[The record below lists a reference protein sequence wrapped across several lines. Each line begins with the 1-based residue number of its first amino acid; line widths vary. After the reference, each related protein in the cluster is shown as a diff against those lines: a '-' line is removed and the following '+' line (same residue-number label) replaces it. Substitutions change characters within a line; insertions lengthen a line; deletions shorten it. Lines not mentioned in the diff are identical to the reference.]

1 MILCVSFLFVS
12 TSTNEKIKSTTIKSS
27 TKTTTT
33 MAKFQRPNL
42 PKDITEEERKAAM
55 FDALYSLDLSDKLEK
70 RDNDKLSYMSWAN
83 AWVEFKR
90 AYPNAEYRI
99 IKDPETN
106 LPYFNDPNIGIMVYT
121 EVTADGQTYEMW
133 LPVMDAKNKAMR
145 ETAYTYQVYDT
156 FKKQYV
162 EKTVNAATMFDVNKT
177 IMRCLVK
184 NLAMFGLGLY
194 IYAGEDLPNE
204 ETLQNDNNI
213 QKKQQVRKTKATTI
227 QQPTFDKYAGIK
239 AALSYCNDQTSLMN
253 LYRQHQ
259 HEVEN
264 NAEIKALFTE
274 RKNQL
279 KAA

>member
-1 MILCVSFLFVS
+1 M
-12 TSTNEKIKSTTIKSS
+12 
-27 TKTTTT
+27 TKTR
-33 MAKFQRPNL
+33 FERPVL
-42 PKDITEEERKAAM
+42 PKDATEEDRRKAM
-55 FDALYSLDLSDKLEK
+55 FDALYSLDLSDKLE
-70 RDNDKLSYMSWAN
+70 RRENDKLSYLSWAN
-83 AWVEFKR
+83 AWAEFKR

-99 IKDPETN
+99 IKDPTTN

-121 EVTADGQTYEMW
+121 EVTADGQSYEMW

-145 ETAYTYQVYDT
+145 EQPYTYQVYDSY
-156 FKKQYV
+156 KKTYV
-162 EKTVNAATMFDVNKT
+162 EKTVQAATMFDVNKA

-194 IYAGEDLPNE
+194 VYAGEDLPNE
-204 ETLQNDNNI
+204 ETFMAENNLQR
-213 QKKQQVRKTKATTI
+213 KQQPKRTRATVTTPTTT
-227 QQPTFDKYAGIK
+227 QQPTDKYSGIRI
-239 AALSYCNDQTSLMN
+239 ALSQCNDNTSLMN

-259 HEVEN
+259 NEVEG

>member
-1 MILCVSFLFVS
+1 M
-12 TSTNEKIKSTTIKSS
+12 
-27 TKTTTT
+27 TKTR
-33 MAKFQRPNL
+33 FERPIL
-42 PKDITEEERKAAM
+42 PKDATEEDRRKAM
-55 FDALYSLDLSDKLEK
+55 FDALYSLDLSDKLE
-70 RDNDKLSYMSWAN
+70 RRENDKLNYLSWAN
-83 AWVEFKR
+83 AWAEFKR

-99 IKDPETN
+99 IKDPTTN

-133 LPVMDAKNKAMR
+133 LPVMDAKNKSMK
-145 ETAYTYQVYDT
+145 EQAYTYSVYDNY
-156 FKKQYV
+156 KKTYV
-162 EKTVNAATMFDVNKT
+162 EKTVQSATMFDVNKA

-194 IYAGEDLPNE
+194 VYAGEDIPNE
-204 ETLQNDNNI
+204 ENFVTDNNL
-213 QKKQQVRKTKATTI
+213 QKRQQPKRTRTMVTTPAATS
-227 QQPTFDKYAGIK
+227 QQPTDKYSGIRT
-239 AALSYCNDQTSLMN
+239 ALSLCNDNTSLMN

-259 HEVEN
+259 NEVEG

>member
-1 MILCVSFLFVS
+1 
-12 TSTNEKIKSTTIKSS
+12 
-27 TKTTTT
+27 

-42 PKDITEEERKAAM
+42 PKDISEEERRAAM
-55 FDALYSLDLSDKLEK
+55 FDALYSLDLSDKLER
-70 RDNDKLSYMSWAN
+70 RDNDKLSYLSWAN
-83 AWVEFKR
+83 AWAEFKR

-106 LPYFNDPNIGIMVYT
+106 LPYFNDPNIGIIVYT
-121 EVTADGQTYEMW
+121 EVTADNQTYEMW
-133 LPVMDAKNKAMR
+133 LPVMNSSNKAMK

-156 FKKQYV
+156 YKKQYV
-162 EKTVNAATMFDVNKT
+162 EKTVNAATMFDINKT

-194 IYAGEDLPNE
+194 VYAGEDLPNDE
-204 ETLQNDNNI
+204 NLLTDTNI
-213 QKKQQVRKTKATTI
+213 TKKQQVRKTKATTI

-239 AALSYCNDQTSLMN
+239 TALSYCNDQTSLMN

-259 HEVEN
+259 NEVEN

-274 RKNQL
+274 RKQQIQ
-279 KAA
+279 AA

>member
-1 MILCVSFLFVS
+1 M
-12 TSTNEKIKSTTIKSS
+12 TKIK
-27 TKTTTT
+27 
-33 MAKFQRPNL
+33 FERPIL
-42 PKDITEEERKAAM
+42 PKDATEEVRRKAM
-55 FDALYSLDLSDKLEK
+55 FDALYSLDLSDKLE
-70 RDNDKLSYMSWAN
+70 RRENDKLSYLSWAN
-83 AWVEFKR
+83 AWAEFKR

-99 IKDPETN
+99 IKDPTTN

-133 LPVMDAKNKAMR
+133 LPVMDAKNKAMK
-145 ETAYTYQVYDT
+145 EQPYTYQVYDIY
-156 FKKQYV
+156 KKTYV
-162 EKTVNAATMFDVNKT
+162 EKTVQAATMFDINKA

-194 IYAGEDLPNE
+194 VYAGEDLSNE
-204 ETLQNDNNI
+204 ENLVAENNLQR
-213 QKKQQVRKTKATTI
+213 KQQPKRTRATVTTTTTT
-227 QQPTFDKYAGIK
+227 QQPTDKYSGIRI
-239 AALSYCNDQTSLMN
+239 ALSQCNDNTSLMN

-259 HEVEN
+259 NEVEG